1 LILDG
6 TSLSIQ
12 VCLDA
17 GKSTNDMD
25 VSLDYLLWNT
35 TGGPT
40 KPASTR
46 VATNGTTDVTV
57 LGAGSIS
64 ANFVADLRRKPHDQE
79 ILRPVA
85 RCGHAGNQG
94 FREGAPGCRRGASR
108 RGASSASHSH
118 VSEHCPHDGRGTIGF
133 PGVSRGLS
141 AS

>member
-1 LILDG
+1 MILDG

-64 ANFVADLRRKPHDQE
+64 ANFVAD
-79 ILRPVA
+79 ILHMSVYNKDTA
-85 RCGHAGNQG
+85 SKTATVKIDTGSSEFIEVKQLLQVGESLTWDKG
-94 FREGAPGCRRGASR
+94 FGWR
-108 RGASSASHSH
+108 
-118 VSEHCPHDGRGTIGF
+118 I
-133 PGVSRGLS
+133 L
-141 AS
+141 